1 MPDPAPE
8 FLDPFDECPWLPARE
23 LFRRLGYEPLPP
35 AAVDD
40 FQLRGRLWEFIH
52 ALAGRRF
59 YLRDS
64 NHLSDRELYVWL
76 HDRWFGE
83 EVADIPFAA
92 GWNCHV
98 CVLDPEIAD
107 ARETQ
112 IWLRYFATEKER
124 AAWAALNPHSPLP
137 PHQPAPHDRDRWLPE
152 PPGFRPD
159 DEAGDSDFPG
169 PEDLEDEDEDAPDE
183 DDPLGLQQADADIRA
198 QKRREESAA
207 VTGGEESGD
216 WQRPV
221 DKLQSAQIPLLP
233 PAELTD
239 ETLTAQL
246 WQLLH
251 NLYCTGF
258 YVLHSDHLSD
268 AELYAELWRRGLR
281 DEALLPGKCRNGGWF
296 HDFVGSGS
304 DEHQA
309 IFLRYHATDEQRER
323 HLRDWPDDPL
333 PPKTPRPFNRDWRL
347 PKGPF

>member
-1 MPDPAPE
+1 MPDPEPD
-8 FLDPFDECPWLPARE
+8 FLDPFDECPWLPARD

-40 FQLRGRLWEFIH
+40 YQLRGRLWEFIH

-76 HDRWFGE
+76 HDQWFAA

-98 CVLDPEIAD
+98 GVLDLENATERD
-107 ARETQ
+107 TQ
-112 IWLRYFATEKER
+112 IWLRHFATEKER
-124 AAWAALNPHSPLP
+124 GEWAALNPHTSLP
-137 PHQPAPHDRDRWLPE
+137 ARQPAPFDRDRWLPE
-152 PPGFRPD
+152 PPGFPAETDADAAGFLD
-159 DEAGDSDFPG
+159 DDD
-169 PEDLEDEDEDAPDE
+169 DDEDASDD

-198 QKRREESAA
+198 QKRREELAA
-207 VTGGEESGD
+207 RTGGEASGG
-216 WQRPV
+216 WQRPA
-221 DKLQSAQIPLLP
+221 DKLQSVRIPLLP
-233 PAELTD
+233 PAELTE
-239 ETLTAQL
+239 ETLPAQL

-258 YVLHSDHLSD
+258 FVLHSDHFSD
-268 AELYAELWRRGLR
+268 QELYAELWRRGLR

-309 IFLRYHATDEQRER
+309 IYLRYYATDEER
-323 HLRDWPDDPL
+323 VRHTRDWPKTPL
-333 PPKTPRPFNRDWRL
+333 PAKTPRPFNRDWRL

>member
-1 MPDPAPE
+1 MSSGE
-8 FLDPFDECPWLPARE
+8 
-23 LFRRLGYEPLPP
+23 PP
-35 AAVDD
+35 ADQPTPESVAMVAGFLALMARGGSLADQD
-40 FQLRGRLWEFIH
+40 LRGLDLRCQDLSGKDLSG
-52 ALAGRRF
+52 ADMTGANLTGCVLAGANLTKANLSRHD
-59 YLRDS
+59 LR
-64 NHLSDRELYVWL
+64 NHDLSGCLL
-76 HDRWFGE
+76 
-83 EVADIPFAA
+83 
-92 GWNCHV
+92 
-98 CVLDPEIAD
+98 
-107 ARETQ
+107 ARATLTRTNLSGQ
-112 IWLRYFATEKER
+112 DLRYR
-124 AAWAALNPHSPLP
+124 YPI
-137 PHQPAPHDRDRWLPE
+137 
-152 PPGFRPD
+152 
-159 DEAGDSDFPG
+159 
-169 PEDLEDEDEDAPDE
+169 LEDEDEDAPDE